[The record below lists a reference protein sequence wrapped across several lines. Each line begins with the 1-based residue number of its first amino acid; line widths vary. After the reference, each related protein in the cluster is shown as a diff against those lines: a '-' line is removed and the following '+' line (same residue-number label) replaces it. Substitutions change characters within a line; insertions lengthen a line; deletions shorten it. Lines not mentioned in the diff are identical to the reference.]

1 MTSLNILNLVLFI
14 LMTNTQAKLINR
26 KNEIK
31 VGDELDKNDATVVQD
46 ENQMV
51 RPRRSLVSPK
61 TIPGCYKQFV
71 AGNQPPSGFRLDH
84 TNIMYI
90 CQQVPDDPTKTFFY
104 STMFDV
110 GYGIPIYSAYV
121 VSKADASKIGTITRK
136 DLGAEKWRQEA
147 GLAKQASD
155 LTYDPQKTYDKGH
168 LLPAQTYSFTKPH
181 ILSTFTYTNAV
192 PQVSGFNT
200 GQWRQY
206 ENKIREYATS
216 ECSPK
221 GGDLYLITGISEVN
235 LQQKAGKLEAI
246 QKIPLQDL
254 GAKTAPKV
262 SIPRSMWTAG
272 CCIVSSVGAVGSFA
286 VIGNNLKTTKVESL
300 KMTELQDFLLIG
312 VHGFGG
318 TDIKL
323 FPANPKCSDPVKNVN
338 LNKRKAT

>member
-1 MTSLNILNLVLFI
+1 MAGLTRWSYNGVPLYWVAVCFI
-14 LMTNTQAKLINR
+14 
-26 KNEIK
+26 
-31 VGDELDKNDATVVQD
+31 D
-46 ENQMV
+46 
-51 RPRRSLVSPK
+51 
-61 TIPGCYKQFV
+61 F
-71 AGNQPPSGFRLDH
+71 H
-84 TNIMYI
+84 T
-90 CQQVPDDPTKTFFY
+90 
-104 STMFDV
+104 
-110 GYGIPIYSAYV
+110 
-121 VSKADASKIGTITRK
+121 
-136 DLGAEKWRQEA
+136 

-181 ILSTFTYTNAV
+181 MLSTFTYTNAV
-192 PQVSGFNT
+192 PQVSAFNT

-235 LQQKAGKLEAI
+235 LQQKAGKLEAV

-254 GAKTAPKV
+254 GAGTAPKV

-272 CCIVSSVGAVGSFA
+272 CCIVPSTGAVGSFA
-286 VIGNNLKTTKVESL
+286 VIGNNLKSTKVESL
-300 KMTELQDFLLIG
+300 KMTALQDFLLIG
-312 VHGFGG
+312 VNGFGG

-323 FPANPKCSDPVKNVN
+323 FPANPKCSDPVKDVN

>member
-147 GLAKQASD
+147 ASD